1 MSVACTTST
10 RAITERVH
18 TCTEGAPVL
27 DRPAPFRRFYAIPA
41 PNTNA
46 RTDWLTDWLTDL
58 LTYLHAINFLT
69 DSHNSALQNNTALNV
84 DFIALKEQKRK
95 IPSYFQFYMT

>member
-46 RTDWLTDWLTDL
+46 RTD
-58 LTYLHAINFLT
+58 
-69 DSHNSALQNNTALNV
+69 
-84 DFIALKEQKRK
+84 
-95 IPSYFQFYMT
+95 